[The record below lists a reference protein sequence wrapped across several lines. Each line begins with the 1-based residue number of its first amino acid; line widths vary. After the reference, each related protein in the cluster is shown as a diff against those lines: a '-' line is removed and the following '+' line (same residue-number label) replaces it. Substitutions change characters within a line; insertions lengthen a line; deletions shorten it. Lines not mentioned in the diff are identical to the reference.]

1 MTNCLL
7 KSDPTLLPLPHHVM
21 LNHLYS
27 VTRKEEKTVILGIT
41 QRYKSKFVTT
51 VLYKPSEPPGTSTPP
66 MFHRSTDK
74 KKLVNANK
82 SMQSAAEK
90 FSLSPPSVGDDIV
103 FSNFENGNN
112 DFMEIGD

>member
-1 MTNCLL
+1 
-7 KSDPTLLPLPHHVM
+7 M

-51 VLYKPSEPPGTSTPP
+51 VLYKPVEQSTSVTPP
-66 MFHRSTDK
+66 IFHRSTDK
-74 KKLVNANK
+74 KKLININK
-82 SMQSAAEK
+82 SLEAER

-112 DFMEIGD
+112 DFMEMGD